1 MLHHSRLRVRRR
13 WALRQLVHAATL
25 GRLWLRVRLRLPQI
39 WHQQEHVLASA
50 TTAAS
55 LAIAAAATATHCAA
69 TG

>member
-1 MLHHSRLRVRRR
+1 MHGLLR
-13 WALRQLVHAATL
+13 AD
-25 GRLWLRVRLRLPQI
+25 WLRVRLRLPQI